1 MEIWK
6 MLVSA
11 KLLSKNQNKIRYAFG
26 PSHTQLDGILC
37 INQQDVNTSFIEKM
51 SQDVPEA
58 WGLRATASIILHIRD
73 EKNIPYTYEYY
84 PGY

>member
-1 MEIWK
+1 

-11 KLLSKNQNKIRYAFG
+11 KLLSKDEHTIRYVFG

-73 EKNIPYTYEYY
+73 EKEIPYTYEYY